1 MHTLQAKVMSKFVI
15 LNFKN
20 QHEFVSIIIMEQIKS
35 PFILSSGNSMV
46 VIVYLKRTY
55 RLVFEMEFCSQIS
68 KTSLQFETLTF
79 KKINIKI

>member
-1 MHTLQAKVMSKFVI
+1 MSKFVI

-46 VIVYLKRTY
+46 VIVYLKN

-68 KTSLQFETLTF
+68 KTSLQFETLIF
-79 KKINIKI
+79 KKINSKI

>member
-55 RLVFEMEFCSQIS
+55 RLVFEMEFS
-68 KTSLQFETLTF
+68 KCQVLGSSGS
-79 KKINIKI
+79 

>member
-1 MHTLQAKVMSKFVI
+1 MSIFVI

-46 VIVYLKRTY
+46 VIVYLKN

-68 KTSLQFETLTF
+68 KTSLQFETLIF
-79 KKINIKI
+79 KKINSKI